1 MKKIVLA
8 VLCLAGMTAMAQRD
22 GMRGDR
28 SMEDLTSEQQATLQ
42 TKKMTLALDLSEDQQ
57 ERVYALNLENI
68 KMRDTVREERRERKE
83 KGEDSRPTSEE
94 RYAHQTKRLDALIAH
109 KSDMKEILSP
119 EQYGRWEKMA
129 LRKTRHRNEKRE
141 KHRNRG

>member
-119 EQYGRWEKMA
+119 EQYGRWENMA